1 MELTVMFLIWWA
13 PSSSTTCTIVL
24 ERNFFQSFQSSR
36 FDQVHIIGGR
46 NTDLETLSNEPGS
59 DNFRTLSL
67 MPVRVQV
74 TTSSKECQY
83 FAHSG
88 CKRKRN

>member
-1 MELTVMFLIWWA
+1 MEWTVMFLIWWA

-24 ERNFFQSFQSSR
+24 ERNLFQSSR
-36 FDQVHIIGGR
+36 FDQAHFIRGS

-83 FAHSG
+83 SG